1 MLFIRILCLLL
12 VSFHNKENRIDGL
25 EKSQFDYIQVQ
36 KLKLSERLKKAI
48 LAWNLWRHKSEDVR
62 LYISHI
68 RT

>member
-36 KLKLSERLKKAI
+36 KLKLSEKIKKGNFG
-48 LAWNLWRHKSEDVR
+48 LEPLE
-62 LYISHI
+62 
-68 RT
+68 T